1 MNKRQKQKEDSAKIV
16 LLSTLALFLTFVIWG
31 IYETLILLF

>member
-1 MNKRQKQKEDSAKIV
+1 MNKRQKQKEDSAKLV
-16 LLSTLALFLTFVIWG
+16 LFSIFALFLTFVIYI